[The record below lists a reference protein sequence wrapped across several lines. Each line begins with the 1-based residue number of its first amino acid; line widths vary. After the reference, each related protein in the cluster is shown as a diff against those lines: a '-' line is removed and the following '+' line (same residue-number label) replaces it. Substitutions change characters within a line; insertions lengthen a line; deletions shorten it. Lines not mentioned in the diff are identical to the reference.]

1 MRTDTTPEILV
12 LGNVT
17 RDVAPGS
24 PDGFTYGGTA
34 TFASLAASRL
44 GRRTALVTAAAHE
57 PGLAGVLR
65 NVDVETVRSE
75 VTTTFENIYA
85 PNGRVQYV
93 RAVAPPLV
101 PANIPDAWRR
111 APMVHFGPIAQELTH
126 DLLEV
131 FPSTALIGATLQGWL
146 RAWSPDNGRVSPV
159 AWRHAETYLDRLDV
173 VTFSAEDLGGDMVL
187 VEEYATRARLAVVTE
202 NRHGCVV
209 WQHGAR
215 RRFPAYD
222 VAEVDPTGAG
232 DVFATAFLLRYGE
245 TKDIETAAQFA
256 NCVASFV
263 VEGRGAEAIPTGER
277 VRMRL
282 RHGSLRPSGS

>member
-1 MRTDTTPEILV
+1 MGNDTTPEILI

-17 RDVAPGS
+17 RDVAPGA
-24 PDGFTYGGTA
+24 PDGFTFGGTA

-57 PGLAGVLR
+57 PGLSGIFR
-65 NVDVETVRSE
+65 DVDVEVVQSSA
-75 VTTTFENIYA
+75 TTTFENVYA

-93 RAVAPPLV
+93 RAVASPLV
-101 PANIPDAWRR
+101 PTDIPDAWRR
-111 APMVHFGPIAQELTH
+111 APMVHFGPIAQELTR
-126 DLLEV
+126 DLLDV

-146 RAWSPDNGRVSPV
+146 RAWSPDDGRVSPV

-173 VTFSAEDLGGDMVL
+173 ITFSAEDLGGDMVL

-209 WQHGAR
+209 WQHGSR

-222 VAEVDPTGAG
+222 VEEVDPTGAG
-232 DVFATAFLLRYGE
+232 DVFATAFLIRYGE
-245 TKDIETAAQFA
+245 TRDIETAAQFA

-263 VEGRGAEAIPTGER
+263 VEGRGAEAIPTGAMVGE
-277 VRMRL
+277 RL
-282 RHGSLRPSGS
+282 RDGSLRPPGS

>member
-209 WQHGAR
+209 WQHGTR

>member
-1 MRTDTTPEILV
+1 MGNDTTPEILV

-17 RDVAPGS
+17 RDVAS
-24 PDGFTYGGTA
+24 STPDGFTFGGTA
-34 TFASLAASRL
+34 TFASLTASRL

-57 PGLAGVLR
+57 PGLPGTLR
-65 NVDVETVRSE
+65 DVDVELVHSA
-75 VTTTFENIYA
+75 VTTTFENVYT
-85 PNGRVQYV
+85 PTGRVQYV
-93 RAVAPPLV
+93 RAVASPLV

-159 AWRHAETYLDRLDV
+159 AWRDAETYLDRLDV
-173 VTFSAEDLGGDMVL
+173 VTFSAEDLGGDLLL
-187 VEEYATRARLAVVTE
+187 VEKYAIRARLAVVTE

-209 WQHGAR
+209 WQQGTR

-222 VAEVDPTGAG
+222 VEEIDPTGAG
-232 DVFATAFLLRYGE
+232 DVFATAFLVRYGE
-245 TKDIETAAQFA
+245 TRDVETAAQFA

-263 VEGRGAEAIPTGER
+263 VEGRGAQAIPTADS
-277 VRMRL
+277 VRERL
-282 RHGSLRPSGS
+282 RHGRLRAPGS

>member
-1 MRTDTTPEILV
+1 MGNDTTPEILI

-17 RDVAPGS
+17 RDVAPGT
-24 PDGFTYGGTA
+24 PDGFTFGGTA

-57 PGLAGVLR
+57 PGLSGIFR
-65 NVDVETVRSE
+65 DVDVKV
-75 VTTTFENIYA
+75 
-85 PNGRVQYV
+85 VQYV
-93 RAVAPPLV
+93 RAVASPLV
-101 PANIPDAWRR
+101 PADIPDAWRR
-111 APMVHFGPIAQELTH
+111 APMVHFGPIAQELTR
-126 DLLEV
+126 DLLDV

-146 RAWSPDNGRVSPV
+146 RAWSPDDGRVSPV

-173 VTFSAEDLGGDMVL
+173 ITFSAEDLGGDMVL

-209 WQHGAR
+209 WQHGTR

-222 VAEVDPTGAG
+222 VKEVDPTGAG
-232 DVFATAFLLRYGE
+232 DVFATAFLIRYGE
-245 TKDIETAAQFA
+245 TRDIETAAQFA

-263 VEGRGAEAIPTGER
+263 VEGRGAEAIPTGAMVGE
-277 VRMRL
+277 RL
-282 RHGSLRPSGS
+282 RDGSLRPPGS